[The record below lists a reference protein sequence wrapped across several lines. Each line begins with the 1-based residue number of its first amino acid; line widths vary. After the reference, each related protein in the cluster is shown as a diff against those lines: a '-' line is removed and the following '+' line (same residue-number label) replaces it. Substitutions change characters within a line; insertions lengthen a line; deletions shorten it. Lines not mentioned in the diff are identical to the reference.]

1 MGKWHSSVLTDNL
14 PERKVSSTRNVIE
27 KKVANEN
34 TDYHQNNGND
44 DYDQSEATENECED
58 LVNILQNHVSLS
70 FGNKEGISEE
80 KKTMIKNIIQITEHN
95 LDEEVTGFDLLKD
108 WTIKV
113 NAILKEVKSNDVART
128 KKIN

>member
-1 MGKWHSSVLTDNL
+1 
-14 PERKVSSTRNVIE
+14 
-27 KKVANEN
+27 
-34 TDYHQNNGND
+34 
-44 DYDQSEATENECED
+44 
-58 LVNILQNHVSLS
+58 
-70 FGNKEGISEE
+70 
-80 KKTMIKNIIQITEHN
+80 MIKNIIEITEHN

>member
-14 PERKVSSTRNVIE
+14 PERMVSSTRNVIE

-80 KKTMIKNIIQITEHN
+80 KKTMIKNIIK
-95 LDEEVTGFDLLKD
+95 LLSIIWMRK
-108 WTIKV
+108 
-113 NAILKEVKSNDVART
+113 
-128 KKIN
+128 

>member
-1 MGKWHSSVLTDNL
+1 M
-14 PERKVSSTRNVIE
+14 VSSTRNVIE
-27 KKVANEN
+27 KKVANQN